1 MKVCPDPGLVRVVRR
16 VQADA
21 QSDANGGQAQ
31 GVWRFPPRV
40 PQPAGWGGGQERPV
54 MPCTGSVCKRHNTTD
69 LGSDFTMHAHE
80 EYRGIRAKNLHAH
93 TASTNSSRVKTRCSL
108 RRLRFASPHG
118 RRGRARAPHDILAL
132 HTSRVA
138 AHYAKWNWTAWPN
151 AATQHACYA
160 HHSMASSPPIAC
172 WSSSTCRGGSHP
184 CGSAALHS
192 APMHRPA
199 RRRRPAR
206 RCSPR

>member
-1 MKVCPDPGLVRVVRR
+1 MRR
-16 VQADA
+16 IQADA

-40 PQPAGWGGGQERPV
+40 PQPAGGGGGQERPV
-54 MPCTGSVCKRHNTTD
+54 MPCNFKGSVCVRHNTTD
-69 LGSDFTMHAHE
+69 LGSDLTMHAHT
-80 EYRGIRAKNLHAH
+80 KNIHAINVHAH
-93 TASTNSSRVKTRCSL
+93 TASTNNPRVKTRCSL
-108 RRLRFASPHG
+108 RRLRFASPTLSSWPARQSASTARHP
-118 RRGRARAPHDILAL
+118 RAPNQPRHGSLCQVELDSVANAAAQ
-132 HTSRVA
+132 HA
-138 AHYAKWNWTAWPN
+138 AHVMRTSP
-151 AATQHACYA
+151 
-160 HHSMASSPPIAC
+160 SASSPPIAC

-184 CGSAALHS
+184 CGSAAPHI